1 MLSKI
6 SQLQNLMT
14 NKILSPLFHSADPVH
29 AFQLVE
35 CMWMCMHD
43 SMVKLSKC
51 EVLTENNTLLVPKLG
66 YVSQFEANNYY
77 LYQTS
82 QNMRRHDA

>member
-14 NKILSPLFHSADPVH
+14 NKILSPLFHGADPVH

-35 CMWMCMHD
+35 CMCMCMHD

-51 EVLTENNTLLVPKLG
+51 EVLKIT
-66 YVSQFEANNYY
+66 
-77 LYQTS
+77 
-82 QNMRRHDA
+82 HC